1 MIATFKEK
9 HPNIPVALYMAG
21 SGGLLE
27 RMQSTGADVI
37 ALDWSIDLADAR
49 QRLGVDQALQVAFY
63 SSLLLFSPSSSCII
77 LFLKKLTLWSSR
89 AMSILWLSWVAK
101 KR

>member
-1 MIATFKEK
+1 MLEVDLRRSQVGASWVFFVFPCYRWSGPYIKQMIAKFKEK
-9 HPNIPVALYMAG
+9 HPNVPVALYMAG

-49 QRLGVDQALQVAFY
+49 QRLGADQVLQVTF
-63 SSLLLFSPSSSCII
+63 
-77 LFLKKLTLWSSR
+77 
-89 AMSILWLSWVAK
+89 
-101 KR
+101 

>member
-1 MIATFKEK
+1 MFAKFFLLVLSCVDDIGGFFLRSYRWSGSYIKQMIATFKEK

-21 SGGLLE
+21 SGGHLE

-49 QRLGVDQALQVAFY
+49 QRLGVDQALQVAF
-63 SSLLLFSPSSSCII
+63 
-77 LFLKKLTLWSSR
+77 
-89 AMSILWLSWVAK
+89 
-101 KR
+101 